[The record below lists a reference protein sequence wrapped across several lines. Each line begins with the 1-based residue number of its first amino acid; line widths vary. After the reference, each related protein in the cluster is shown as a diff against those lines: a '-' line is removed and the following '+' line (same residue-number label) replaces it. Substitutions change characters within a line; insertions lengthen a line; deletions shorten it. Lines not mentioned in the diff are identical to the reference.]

1 MTTRRSSRRR
11 KAVAEAIGRHLAM
24 PALAA
29 SAPQAIDT
37 DLDHALAMMASAR
50 RSLLRADVA
59 LEAILRDSTDP
70 DEQAR
75 ASVELP
81 RVRRELELLEN
92 RRRTLVDGTATLRP
106 PHTEDVAEAQ
116 RVADDLARVISQSG
130 KVAAIVGLTAD
141 AVRLTEKLV
150 A

>member
-1 MTTRRSSRRR
+1 MTARRFSRRR

-37 DLDHALAMMASAR
+37 DL
-50 RSLLRADVA
+50 
-59 LEAILRDSTDP
+59 

-106 PHTEDVAEAQ
+106 PRTEDVAEAQ